1 MGETGNSDL
10 DIPFDIH
17 RPISF
22 GKPIPNTEQG
32 MSKDEVP
39 CSLSQRER
47 AGERE
52 NAFHGFWGEV
62 ELAPPM
68 QPYLETE
75 N

>member
-1 MGETGNSDL
+1 
-10 DIPFDIH
+10 
-17 RPISF
+17 
-22 GKPIPNTEQG
+22 